1 MDQFKTDF
9 STNFGVSKNDIVS
22 KTTFKLGHQ
31 KDGLIFGKNFHYI
44 MDFTLLFPLTRI
56 MTTALLTIMNF
67 PRFKVKKI
75 ITQTAIEINTF

>member
-1 MDQFKTDF
+1 
-9 STNFGVSKNDIVS
+9 
-22 KTTFKLGHQ
+22 
-31 KDGLIFGKNFHYI
+31 

-75 ITQTAIEINTF
+75 ITRTAIERNTF